1 MKHDTSRR
9 TGGDWLRLRSL
20 DDLPAL
26 PQTVRGARDFATE
39 VLADLASDDAV
50 DDVTLALSEVVT
62 NAVLHAGTTIKVS
75 VAVGREVVR
84 VEVADGSPRVP
95 SARDYASTAG
105 TGRGLRLVA
114 ALTARWGVDVRS
126 GGKSVW
132 FEVSLSP
139 DPATV
144 AVSPGGSGADHRSG
158 SGREQDI
165 DEDPLDIDLWLQGL
179 DAEQMFLAAGERPSS
194 TGEIDPAVRPS
205 APVGGQDPAGAPIE
219 WVELLE
225 VPVLLYW
232 AWREH
237 ADALL
242 RELLLVELKPGAEAE
257 AVIEHAAASDAM
269 ELLDAAVPSVPSTA
283 TPGEA
288 MAAAEGPGGTAH
300 VVRVHVPLGASSHF
314 DSLDVAL
321 EGAAR
326 MAEAR
331 VLLTAPIAPE
341 LRRLR
346 HWLCTQVLTQLSGGE
361 GAAWDPDSVAPYG
374 SGPEV
379 VWDERAVTR
388 SPDAVVAADDGG
400 RIIAASPAALEL
412 LAYADSSEL
421 VGRRLIV
428 LIPERFR
435 QAHIAGLTRH
445 LLSGNG
451 ALLGDTVAVPAV
463 RADGQEIPV
472 ELTLVEERVAG
483 GRSVFLGH
491 LVPGE

>member
-1 MKHDTSRR
+1 MKHDTGRR

-26 PQTVRGARDFATE
+26 PQTVRGAREFATE
-39 VLADLASDDAV
+39 VLADLAPEDAV
-50 DDVTLALSEVVT
+50 DDVTLALSEIVT
-62 NAVLHAGTTIKVS
+62 NAVLHAGTTIKIS
-75 VAVGREVVR
+75 VAVGHDLVR

-114 ALTARWGVDVRS
+114 ALSARWGVDVRS

-139 DPATV
+139 DSPPA
-144 AVSPGGSGADHRSG
+144 GGDRVP
-158 SGREQDI
+158 ET

-194 TGEIDPAVRPS
+194 TGEIDPGVRAS
-205 APVGGQDPAGAPIE
+205 APVGQESEQAPVE

-242 RELLLVELKPGAEAE
+242 RELLLVGLKPGAEAD
-257 AVIEHAAASDAM
+257 AILEHAAASDAM
-269 ELLDAAVPSVPSTA
+269 ELLDAAVPSAPSTA

-288 MAAAEGPGGTAH
+288 LAAAEGPGGTAR

-314 DSLDVAL
+314 DSLDTAL

-346 HWLCTQVLTQLSGGE
+346 HWLCTQVLTQLSGGR
-361 GAAWDPDSVAPYG
+361 GQAWDPLSLAPYG
-374 SGPEV
+374 SVQELA
-379 VWDERAVTR
+379 WDERTVTD
-388 SPDAVVAADDGG
+388 SPDPVVAADDSG
-400 RIIAASPAALEL
+400 RIVAASPAALEL

-451 ALLGDTVAVPAV
+451 ALLGGTVVVPAL
-463 RADGQEIPV
+463 RADGEEIPV
-472 ELTLVEERVAG
+472 GLTLIEQRVDG
-483 GRSVFLGH
+483 GRSVFLGS
-491 LVPGE
+491 LAPGE